1 MYFICTA
8 LSFIGKTLFVLVAVH
23 VYVYWLDRYDLRR
36 YPGPFLAKVSYIWL
50 VWTGCTLRRSQIL
63 HEMHR
68 KYGPIV
74 RISPAELSF
83 SGSVAF
89 SSIYSRGSGVAK
101 SSFYDAFATI
111 GLPSIFATRQKIE
124 HGQKRRMMYHFFTPK
139 TVSEFAP
146 RMTCAVD
153 LLLAEWDARFAN
165 PSNSQNSEYIW
176 FDCLPWCAFL
186 AFDSMSNFIFGK
198 SLGMVAM
205 AQDTI
210 AIPQDSRIALEYEI
224 PDQTMEISLMKI
236 TGSRETYN
244 YFVGILPT
252 WWKPLGHALLRGP
265 VKNGILVAKTVA
277 YLLSQRLSLGTQGD
291 TMDLVSRF
299 LQRQELQTSEQE
311 PLIAEMLTILVAG
324 SDTTR
329 NSLAAAI
336 YYISRSPEIQAKLQA
351 ELDAHIHKNSSI
363 SLGDVQQL
371 PYLDACINETLR
383 MYSAVP
389 GGLPR
394 VVPEG
399 GMSISGND
407 VVAGTTVGVHIY
419 SLHHDPTVWGY
430 DADTFNPDRWLAID
444 TEVVRQAFKPFSDG
458 PAACI
463 GKNLA
468 MVQLRIVLASIFKR
482 FEVIFQDPDNSVS
495 LSFFPSFLQVSS
507 NVSLYRTAFGR

>member
-1 MYFICTA
+1 MCFISTA
-8 LSFIGKTLFVLVAVH
+8 LSFVGKALFVLVAVH
-23 VYVYWLDRYDLRR
+23 IYAYWVDRYDLRR
-36 YPGPFLAKVSYIWL
+36 YPGPFLAKFSYLWL
-50 VWTGCTLRRSQIL
+50 VWTGWTLRRSQIL

-83 SGSVAF
+83 SSSVAF
-89 SSIYSRGSGVAK
+89 SSIYSRGSGVEK

-111 GLPSIFATRQKIE
+111 GLPSIFATRQKTE

-139 TVSEFAP
+139 TISEFSP
-146 RMTCAVD
+146 QITCAVD
-153 LLLAEWDARFAN
+153 LLLKEWDTRFAD
-165 PSNSQNSEYIW
+165 PSNSENRQYLW

-198 SLGMVAM
+198 SFGMVAT
-205 AQDTI
+205 AQDTVT
-210 AIPQDSRIALEYEI
+210 IPQDSRVILDYEI
-224 PDQTMEISLMKI
+224 PNQTMEISLTEI

-252 WWKPLGHALLRGP
+252 WWKPLGHAVLRGP
-265 VKNGILVAKTVA
+265 VKNGLLVAKTVA
-277 YLLSQRLSLGTQGD
+277 YLLSRRLSLGTQGD

-311 PLIAEMLTILVAG
+311 PLIAEVLTILVAG

-351 ELDAHIHKNSSI
+351 ELDAHIPRNHSV
-363 SLGDVQQL
+363 SLEDVQQL
-371 PYLDACINETLR
+371 PYLDACINETFR
-383 MYSAVP
+383 VYSAVP

-399 GMSISGND
+399 GMSIAGND
-407 VVAGTTVGVHIY
+407 IVAGTTVGVHIY
-419 SLHHDPTVWGY
+419 SLHRDSTIWGD
-430 DADTFNPDRWLAID
+430 DADTFNPDRWLDVD
-444 TEVVRQAFKPFSDG
+444 TEVVRRAFKPFSDG

-468 MVQLRIVLASIFKR
+468 IVQLRIVLASIFKR
-482 FEVIFQDPDNSVS
+482 FEVILEDPDGS
-495 LSFFPSFLQVSS
+495 LLVDDWFVRRIKDCRVGIHHR
-507 NVSLYRTAFGR
+507 NTI